1 MEFMHYYRDVFPE
14 ASITPKLHILED
26 HMVNFLRNW
35 RVGCG
40 LLDERGSES
49 IHKVYNPT
57 KSVSFY
63 ANIHINEDA
72 FSKSPMNTTDV
83 HAQNTS
89 DITGHN

>member
-1 MEFMHYYRDVFPE
+1 MEFMHYYRDVFPG

-40 LLDERGSES
+40 LLGEQGAER
-49 IHKVYNPT
+49 IHKVYNQLIT
-57 KSVSFY
+57 
-63 ANIHINEDA
+63 
-72 FSKSPMNTTDV
+72 V
-83 HAQNTS
+83 HAQTTS